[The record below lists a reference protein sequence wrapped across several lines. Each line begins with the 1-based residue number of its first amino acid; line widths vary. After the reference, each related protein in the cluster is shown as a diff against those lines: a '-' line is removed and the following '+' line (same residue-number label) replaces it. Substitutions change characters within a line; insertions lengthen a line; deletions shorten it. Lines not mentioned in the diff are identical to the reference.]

1 MPTPP
6 PAAALTAALRAAAPR
21 ALAILVR
28 RIGNFDDAEDAVQEA
43 LIAAARRWPT
53 EGIPNQPVAWLVT
66 VATRRAIDT
75 MRSEIARRERERRM
89 ASMELTVSSSDEDDT
104 LLLFLLCCHPAMSHG
119 SQVALTLRCVG
130 GLTTREIA
138 RGLMLPEATVGTR
151 ISRAK
156 STLRGIPLDS
166 IVDVEQRLPA
176 VLDVL
181 GLIHT
186 ESHTAVEGDAIS
198 RPALA
203 AESLRLART
212 LLEHAPD
219 AWRGEVM
226 GLIALILLTDA
237 RQPARVD
244 SNGVLVPLAEQ
255 DRALWRPELI
265 AEGVELLTEALRLHP
280 LGRFQLRAAIAAVHD
295 EAVAADATDWRQ
307 ILALY
312 DVLCVLDPGPISAL
326 GRCVAIGEVHG
337 ADAGL
342 EEVNTVTA
350 APAQQTFTVRAH
362 MLARAGR
369 AAEARDAYALAAR
382 LTRNESERRWLL
394 RAAAAAGSGRRAA
407 GVEGRRRDNAD
418 PTAGE
423 APWRPDDTKDAR
435 RRECQ

>member
-6 PAAALTAALRAAAPR
+6 PAAALTSALRAAAPR

-43 LIAAARRWPT
+43 LIAAARQWRI

-75 MRSEIARRERERRM
+75 MRSEIARRERERRV
-89 ASMELTVSSSDEDDT
+89 ASMELTLASSDEDDT
-104 LLLFLLCCHPAMSHG
+104 LLLFFLCCHPALSHG

-138 RGLMLPEATVGTR
+138 RGLVVSEATIGTR

-166 IVDVEQRLPA
+166 IVDVGQRLPA

-203 AESLRLART
+203 AESLRLARM
-212 LLEHAPD
+212 LLAQAPYE
-219 AWRGEVM
+219 WRGEVM

-244 SNGVLVPLAEQ
+244 AGGVLVPLAEQ
-255 DRALWRPELI
+255 DRTLWRPQLVS
-265 AEGVELLTEALRLHP
+265 EGVELVTEALRSHP
-280 LGRFQLRAAIAAVHD
+280 LGPFQLRAAIAAVHD
-295 EAVAADATDWRQ
+295 EAVTAHTTDWRQ
-307 ILALY
+307 ILGLY
-312 DVLCVLDPGPISAL
+312 EVLCALDPGPISSL
-326 GRCVAIGEVHG
+326 GRCVAIGEVNG
-337 ADAGL
+337 AEAGL
-342 EEVNTVTA
+342 AELTTITA
-350 APAQQTFTVRAH
+350 APTHQTLAVRAH
-362 MLARAGR
+362 LLARAGR
-369 AAEARDAYALAAR
+369 PAEARDAYALAAR
-382 LTRNESERRWLL
+382 LTRNQSERRWLL
-394 RAAAAAGSGRRAA
+394 RAAAEETG
-407 GVEGRRRDNAD
+407 
-418 PTAGE
+418 
-423 APWRPDDTKDAR
+423 
-435 RRECQ
+435 